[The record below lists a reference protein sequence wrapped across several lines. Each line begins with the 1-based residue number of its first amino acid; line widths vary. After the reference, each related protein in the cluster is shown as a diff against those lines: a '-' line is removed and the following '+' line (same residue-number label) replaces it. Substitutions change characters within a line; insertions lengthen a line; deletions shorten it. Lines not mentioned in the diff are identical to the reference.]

1 MSQKNRQGV
10 LRSRPKGLVADGDIE
25 LIETELPELVGGEAL
40 VKTTLVGIDAAART
54 WLDDQPGYL
63 PPVQVGEVV
72 RAATVGEVVATR
84 CDAYEISNMVTTLG
98 GFSAYSI
105 SRDDVYTTVM
115 GRVSAGTAGVDQEA
129 LLALFGSTGATA
141 YFGMYDIGR
150 PKAGETV
157 VVSAAAGATG
167 SIAGQLAKAAGAR
180 VVGIAGSDEK
190 CAVVTDE
197 FGFDS
202 CINYRTTDLRAALR
216 EHCPDR
222 VDVYFDNVGGP
233 ILDAVLG
240 RLAMHARVALCGVI
254 SSYVSGEHPGPSNYV
269 KLLAMRASMAG
280 FNTLDNW
287 GRFDE
292 ANAEL
297 RRLFDAGK
305 LTFRSHVFDGLDQAI
320 PALNALFEGTNIGK
334 TFLRP

>member
-84 CDAYEISNMVTTLG
+84 CDAYEVGDVVTTLG

-129 LLALFGSTGATA
+129 LLALCQ
-141 YFGMYDIGR
+141 Y
-150 PKAGETV
+150 
-157 VVSAAAGATG
+157 
-167 SIAGQLAKAAGAR
+167 
-180 VVGIAGSDEK
+180 EK
-190 CAVVTDE
+190 
-197 FGFDS
+197 
-202 CINYRTTDLRAALR
+202 I
-216 EHCPDR
+216 
-222 VDVYFDNVGGP
+222 
-233 ILDAVLG
+233 
-240 RLAMHARVALCGVI
+240 
-254 SSYVSGEHPGPSNYV
+254 
-269 KLLAMRASMAG
+269 
-280 FNTLDNW
+280 
-287 GRFDE
+287 
-292 ANAEL
+292 EL
-297 RRLFDAGK
+297 
-305 LTFRSHVFDGLDQAI
+305 
-320 PALNALFEGTNIGK
+320 
-334 TFLRP
+334 